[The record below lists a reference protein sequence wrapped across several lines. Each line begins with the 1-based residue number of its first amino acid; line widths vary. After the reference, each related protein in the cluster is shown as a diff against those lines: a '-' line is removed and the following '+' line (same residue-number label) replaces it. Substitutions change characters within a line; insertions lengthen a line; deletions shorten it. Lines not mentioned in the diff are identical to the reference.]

1 MPLARYVQYRDWLL
15 RTPLSDYISGRVW
28 EYIWQFV
35 FTGENVVC
43 PKEHVC
49 YCDGFGVCFG
59 GEDEYNDYYVKFRE
73 KEDLEEELKK
83 WKEINEEPAK
93 LREKGNI
100 EIEEDLTSEAR
111 VDFELEGKIKELQ
124 AWCDERKQLAKEH
137 GDVAMNRALEAGRPW
152 EDGDG
157 F

>member
-1 MPLARYVQYRDWLL
+1 
-15 RTPLSDYISGRVW
+15 VW

-35 FTGENVVC
+35 FTGENIVC
-43 PKEHVC
+43 PKEHIC

-59 GEDEYNDYYVKFRE
+59 GENEYNEYEMKVRE

-83 WKEINEEPAK
+83 WRETKEKKKKLLEE
-93 LREKGNI
+93 GHT
-100 EIEEDLTSEAR
+100 EIEEDLTAEAGI
-111 VDFELEGKIKELQ
+111 DMELESKVKELQ

-137 GDVAMNRALEAGRPW
+137 GDVAMDRALEAGRPW
-152 EDGDG
+152 KDGDG